1 MQKPSKGD
9 FVMIAPDRVAFTI
22 FGLDV
27 MWYGLLIGGGFLLAA
42 LIAYKRAPKH
52 GIKPDFI
59 LDLVIWMVPAAII
72 GARAYYVIFSWEDF
86 SGDWSKIFDVRSGGL
101 AIHGGLI
108 LCFLVGYF
116 VCRHCKQSFI
126 ATADLAA
133 VVIPLAQ
140 AIGRWGNFFN
150 EEAHGGPTD
159 LPWAQIINGVGYHPT
174 FLYESIWCF
183 LLFLFLLWF
192 DNHRRSFDGQIIC
205 LYMML
210 YSVERFFVEGLRTD
224 SLMIGPLRQAQVI
237 SIVLFAAGLVLY
249 FVLKKGMKKL
259 IKMIRR

>member
-205 LYMML
+205 LYMMR
-210 YSVERFFVEGLRTD
+210 YTVERFFVEGLRTD

-237 SIVLFAAGLVLY
+237 SIVLSPAGLVLY
-249 FVLKKGMKKL
+249 FVLKKGMKKM

>member
-133 VVIPLAQ
+133 VVNPLAQ

-249 FVLKKGMKKL
+249 FVLKKGMKKMT
-259 IKMIRR
+259 KMIRR

>member
-116 VCRHCKQSFI
+116 VCRHCKQSFM

-249 FVLKKGMKKL
+249 FVLKKGMKKM